1 MGTPKG
7 NGLVEIRGEK
17 TFERGF
23 FCRKLV
29 SFLNE
34 EAEPGTERYAELWRQ
49 RFDEAKLGQCAYRDR
64 CPIHEKT
71 INSKNNNK

>member
-7 NGLVEIRGEK
+7 NGLVEITGEK
-17 TFERGF
+17 SVERGF
-23 FCRKLV
+23 FCMKLV

-34 EAEPGTERYAELWRQ
+34 EAEPGTERYGELWRQ

>member
-7 NGLVEIRGEK
+7 NGLVEITGEK
-17 TFERGF
+17 SVERGF
-23 FCRKLV
+23 FCMKLV

-34 EAEPGTERYAELWRQ
+34 EAEPGTERYGELWRQ

-71 INSKNNNK
+71 INSKI

>member
-1 MGTPKG
+1 METPKG
-7 NGLVEIRGEK
+7 NGLVEITGEK
-17 TFERGF
+17 SVERGF
-23 FCRKLV
+23 FCMKLV

-34 EAEPGTERYAELWRQ
+34 EAEPGTERYGELWRQ